1 MRILVVEDNEK
12 LAASLKK
19 GLANNGFAADC
30 VFDGETAERRIEVH
44 REDYDL
50 VVLDLMLPKKN
61 GIDVCRS
68 LREKNIMV
76 PILMLTAK
84 NTTEDKILGLNSG
97 ADDYLAK
104 PFSHGELVA
113 RINALLRR
121 PSQSLPRELKSGDV
135 RLDLS
140 SRKVYRGDE
149 EIPLTL
155 KEFMVLEY
163 LMRHPN
169 EVVTREQILSHAWD
183 FAFESWSNVVEVHI
197 KNLRQK
203 IYPKGN
209 EKILETIRGIGYRLK
224 A

>member
-19 GLANNGFAADC
+19 GLSNNGYAADC
-30 VFDGETAERRIEVH
+30 VFDGETAERRIEVN

-50 VVLDLMLPKKN
+50 MVLDLMLPKKS
-61 GIDVCRS
+61 GIDVCRD
-68 LREKNIMV
+68 LREKKIMI

-97 ADDYLAK
+97 ADDYPAK

-121 PSQSLPRELKSGDV
+121 PPQSLPRELTSGDV
-135 RLDLS
+135 RLDLTA
-140 SRKVYRGDE
+140 RKVYRGSE

-169 EVVTREQILSHAWD
+169 EVVTREQILNHAWD

-203 IYPKGN
+203 VYPKGN

>member
-19 GLANNGFAADC
+19 GLGNSGFAADC

-50 VVLDLMLPKKN
+50 VILDLMLPKKN

-68 LREKNIMV
+68 LRSKNIMV

-97 ADDYLAK
+97 ADDYLSK

-121 PSQSLPRELKSGDV
+121 PSQSLPRELVSGGV
-135 RLDLS
+135 RLDLAA
-140 SRKVYRGDE
+140 RKVYRNGE

-203 IYPKGN
+203 VYPKGN
-209 EKILETIRGIGYRLK
+209 EKILETIRGVGYRLK

>member
-30 VFDGETAERRIEVH
+30 IFDGETAERRIEVH

-68 LREKNIMV
+68 LREKNIMI

-135 RLDLS
+135 RLDLT
-140 SRKVYRGDE
+140 SRKVYRNGE

-203 IYPKGN
+203 VYPKGN